1 MAVILALVAG
11 IASAQ
16 ERPTLQKTEY
26 SVWVAEAFGN
36 GHAFASAQD
45 RRFSYLSLRWARSLG
60 NAGPVNFRYVVE
72 ARPVAVLGDLKY
84 KGSRL
89 ERRYVYSGGFSPIGV
104 EMTLSPHR
112 RVHPFLGCNGGFLYF
127 REHALS
133 AAGSN
138 LQFTIYLAP
147 GVEFALPRGRSVKIG
162 YMYHH
167 FSNAN
172 LAENYS
178 LDAHM
183 IFAGWSWYR
192 GSDVARLGRLR
203 RALR

>member
-1 MAVILALVAG
+1 MVILAVVLAAVAT
-11 IASAQ
+11 AQ
-16 ERPTLQKTEY
+16 ERPALQNTEY
-26 SVWVAEAFGN
+26 SVWAAEAFGN

-45 RRFSYLSLRWARSLG
+45 RRFSMLSFRWARTVG
-60 NAGPVNFRYVVE
+60 NLGPVNFRYVVE
-72 ARPVAVLGDLKY
+72 ARPVAVLGDLKFNGAQR
-84 KGSRL
+84 KR
-89 ERRYVYSGGFSPIGV
+89 EYVYSGGFSPIGV
-104 EMTLSPHR
+104 EMTLAPRR
-112 RVHPFLGCNGGFLYF
+112 RVHPFLACNGGFLYF
-127 REHALS
+127 TQRALS

-147 GVEFALPRGRSVKIG
+147 GVEFALPHNESVRVG

-172 LAENYS
+172 IAENYS

-183 IFAGWSWYR
+183 IFAGFSSYR
-192 GSDVARLGRLR
+192 GSSVGRLGWIR

>member
-1 MAVILALVAG
+1 MAPRGGRSLVAAVFISL
-11 IASAQ
+11 IASTAFAQ
-16 ERPTLQKTEY
+16 ERPALQKTEY

-45 RRFSYLSLRWARSLG
+45 RRFSYLSLRWARSVG

-72 ARPVAVLGDLKY
+72 ARPVAVLGDLRNKN
-84 KGSRL
+84 GTLQRTWI
-89 ERRYVYSGGFSPIGV
+89 YSGGFSPIGV
-104 EMTLSPHR
+104 EMTLAPRR

-127 REHALS
+127 RERALS
-133 AAGSN
+133 AGGSN

-147 GVEFALPRGRSVKIG
+147 GVEIALPHGRAVKIG

-172 LAENYS
+172 IAENYS

-192 GSDVARLGRLR
+192 
-203 RALR
+203 